1 MFSPSR
7 VRGGTFVDYLLL
19 VALALGLVGG
29 AFLVYRSAYGAGA
42 RCLASKIMGS
52 GGQCEGGGGPKDR
65 AEAVIAAAKPG
76 EIDPAAGVCDSSG
89 KCTNGACFGRGTPV
103 LTPEGERPI
112 EAIVPGDVV
121 LAKDL
126 ESGRV
131 SPRKVLATKVTPD
144 KPSLRL
150 ELDREV
156 IVVTNEHP
164 FYVEGRGWT
173 AAASLA
179 PSDRIVTPG
188 GTASVVSLAQRA
200 EIEPTYNLEVD
211 EDHTYFVGHTHAL
224 VHNDCN
230 IAQGAWAKAW
240 GRHEAAQVVEAAQRA
255 TEGFRQL
262 TSPNQPPSMHAPGFD
277 VEGARRKSIAA
288 VSSNLS
294 SFDAMMAQIL
304 HSPSSDPQAKRIVA
318 QAITDGKV
326 GQSVLF
332 PPFPGGGPP
341 GFASPMLFGPGNQK
355 ALQEMQDRAF
365 AANALRLTFARYAAA
380 QGTAEMKEKAA
391 QVLASSAPRFDAN
404 KSFEVFGKKMQRA
417 LEQAHKAG
425 DDDPMKKL
433 GQLLYAQELSKDPKW
448 ADRVDGDRLKMLLER
463 QLKDPTVVKE
473 LARMHDETMRD
484 IKYSSEYRAH
494 LDMLESEEFL
504 LRLQLEG
511 GEQAKKTLETE
522 IGKVAAI
529 DAAAAREILD
539 RIVGRQVMADFFALD
554 EDTQADAVGRS
565 IDIHIAE
572 IAKKDN
578 ALKDFTKNG
587 VKAPADVLK
596 RIAKVLKEQQ
606 AALAANRTGEAS
618 AAIEKITSDAAK
630 AGQIT
635 PAQQS
640 ALQKVFKGLEH
651 SDKFGHVS
659 SVAAVAG
666 LVALGL
672 DVKDGEA
679 FKSVDKG
686 LSSTATLLKTAN
698 SLESYA
704 KLGLYMRSGATAK
717 LATTGRLA
725 TAIKLAKW
733 AGPIADGISVYL
745 DGKSAYA
752 NYTKGHMKEA
762 VCDAGAATCATVS
775 AIGGIAIAAGAT
787 GPAAPVALLV
797 GTVGYLGFKG
807 VKWLVADPD
816 EIKALREAGVLR
828 DTSGQALAAI
838 HAREIRKYAGSCTS
852 DRRNCPGPIGEEARR
867 ILDGEKRF
875 PGTFDPFPLGG
886 QPTGPLK
893 FDGGNGTLKDD
904 MVRERLWRMEAEV
917 VRARGA
923 KFYKDHG
930 AAPGTC
936 GSCH

>member
-1 MFSPSR
+1 MFLSSRASRRPSSASSR

-19 VALALGLVGG
+19 VALAIGLIGG
-29 AFLVYRSAYGAGA
+29 AFAVYRSAYGAGA
-42 RCLASKIMGS
+42 RCLASKIVGN
-52 GGQCEGGGGPKDR
+52 GGACEGAGGPKER
-65 AEAVIAAAKPG
+65 AEAVMTDADAAAKNPL
-76 EIDPAAGVCDSSG
+76 AGVCDSSG
-89 KCTNGACFGRGTPV
+89 KCTNGACFGKGTPV
-103 LTPEGERPI
+103 LTPSGERPI
-112 EAIVPGDVV
+112 ESIAPGDIV
-121 LAKDL
+121 LAKDI
-126 ESGRV
+126 ESGRI
-131 SPRKVLATKVTPD
+131 SPRAVLATKITED
-144 KPSLRL
+144 KPSMRL

-156 IVVTNEHP
+156 VVVTNEHP

-173 AAASLA
+173 AAGALE
-179 PSDRIVTPG
+179 PNDRVVTSNG
-188 GTASVVSLAQRA
+188 ETAKVVALAQRA
-200 EIEPTYNLEVD
+200 EVEPTYNLEVED
-211 EDHTYFVGHTHAL
+211 DHTYFVGRAHAL

-230 IAQGAWAKAW
+230 IAQDAWAKRW
-240 GRHEAAQVVEAAQRA
+240 SRHEAQQLVEFAQRA
-255 TEGFRQL
+255 NEGLTQL
-262 TSPNQPPSMHAPGFD
+262 MSPNRPPSMHSPGFD
-277 VEGARRKSIAA
+277 VEGARLRDIAA
-288 VSSNLS
+288 VSSRLS
-294 SFDAMMAQIL
+294 TLDATMAQIL
-304 HSPSSDPQAKRIVA
+304 HSPNSDPEAKRIVA
-318 QAITDGKV
+318 QAIADGKV
-326 GQSVLF
+326 GQAMMLPSMPVGMF
-332 PPFPGGGPP
+332 PP
-341 GFASPMLFGPGNQK
+341 PMYMGRGTGSDKLYQD
-355 ALQEMQDRAF
+355 MRDRAF
-365 AANALRLTFARYAAA
+365 ASDALRVTFVRFAAA
-380 QGTAEMKEKAA
+380 QGTPAVKEKAA
-391 QVLASSAPRFDAN
+391 QVLRASAPSFDPNRSFQIFGN
-404 KSFEVFGKKMQRA
+404 KLQRA
-417 LEQAHKAG
+417 LEAAQKAG
-425 DDDPMKKL
+425 DGDPMKRL
-433 GQLLYAQELSKDPKW
+433 GQLLYAQELAKDPKW
-448 ADRVDGDRLKMLLER
+448 ADKVNTDLLKLLMER
-463 QLKDPTVVKE
+463 QLKDPTVAAA
-473 LARMHDETMRD
+473 LARMHDETMSE
-484 IKYSSEYRAH
+484 IKGSSQYRAH
-494 LDMLESEEFL
+494 LAMLESDEFL

-511 GEQAKKTLETE
+511 PEQAKKTLETE
-522 IGKVAAI
+522 IGKVAAV
-529 DAAAAREILD
+529 DAAMAREILD
-539 RIVGRQVMADFFALD
+539 RIVGRQLMADFFALD

-565 IDIHIAE
+565 IDIHLAE
-572 IAKKDN
+572 LAKKDTS
-578 ALKDFTKNG
+578 LKDLTKNG

-606 AALAANRTGEAS
+606 AALAANRTGEAT
-618 AAIEKITSDAAK
+618 AAIDKITADAAK

-640 ALQKVFKGLEH
+640 ALTKVFKGLEH

-659 SVAAVAG
+659 TVAAVAG

-679 FKSVDKG
+679 FKNFDKG

-704 KLGLYMRSGATAK
+704 KLGLYLRSGATAK

-752 NYTKGHMKEA
+752 NYSKGHMKEA

-787 GPAAPVALLV
+787 GPAAPIALLV

-828 DTSGQALAAI
+828 DTSGQALAEV

-875 PGTFDPFPLGG
+875 PGTFDPFPLATMKAN
-886 QPTGPLK
+886 PE
-893 FDGGNGTLKDD
+893 
-904 MVRERLWRMEAEV
+904 RERIWRMEATV
-917 VRARGA
+917 VQQRGA

-930 AAPGTC
+930 AAPGSC